1 VSVPSSSATEVFDP
15 GEIPFEVWDGEVV
28 VKGQP
33 SRWHE
38 AVRAEV
44 LYQLL
49 GQLPREFVV
58 LTSSAVG
65 DDNTFAQSDGSLL
78 AVGSP
83 EGAPPVLWIEVFS
96 ESDLRRR
103 DGRLTGRR
111 RSWFLSQHSV
121 ATVAVFV
128 EIYGTCGLHVFEDGR
143 DPKSFSSPA
152 TAMLTLSYGG
162 EEFPISFDLAA
173 AADAGRRAEGE

>member
-1 VSVPSSSATEVFDP
+1 MSVPSSPTTEVFDP

-33 SRWHE
+33 SHWHE
-38 AVRAEV
+38 AVRAEIHH
-44 LYQLL
+44 QLV
-49 GQLPREFVV
+49 GQLPHKFVV

-65 DDNTFAQSDGSLL
+65 DDHTYAQSDGSVL

-103 DGRLTGRR
+103 EGRLTGRR

-121 ATVAVFV
+121 AAVACFV
-128 EIYGTCGLHVFEDGR
+128 EVYGTAGLHLFEEGR
-143 DPKSFSSPA
+143 DPQSFSSPA
-152 TAMLTLSYGG
+152 TVTVTLPHDG
-162 EEFPISFDLAA
+162 EELSVTFDLAA
-173 AADAGRRAEGE
+173 AADAGRRAEGD

>member
-1 VSVPSSSATEVFDP
+1 MSVPSSPTTEVFDP
-15 GEIPFEVWDGEVV
+15 GEIPFEIWDDEVV

-44 LYQLL
+44 LHQLL
-49 GQLPREFVV
+49 GQLPPEFVV

-65 DDNTFAQSDGSLL
+65 DDHTYAQSDGSVL

-83 EGAPPVLWIEVFS
+83 EGAPPILWIEVFS
-96 ESDLRRR
+96 ETDLRRR
-103 DGRLTGRR
+103 EARLTGRR

-121 ATVAVFV
+121 GTVAVFV
-128 EIYGTCGLHVFEDGR
+128 EVYGTAGLHVFEDGR
-143 DPKSFSSPA
+143 DPQSFSSPA
-152 TAMLTLSYGG
+152 TARVTLRHGGG
-162 EEFPISFDLAA
+162 ELPVEFDLAA
-173 AADAGRRAEGE
+173 VADAGRRAEGE

>member
-1 VSVPSSSATEVFDP
+1 MSVPSSPTTEVFDP
-15 GEIPFEVWDGEVV
+15 GEIPFEIWDDEVV

-44 LYQLL
+44 LHQLL
-49 GQLPREFVV
+49 GQLPPEFVV

-65 DDNTFAQSDGSLL
+65 DDHTYAQSDGSVL

-83 EGAPPVLWIEVFS
+83 EGAPPILWIEVFS
-96 ESDLRRR
+96 ETDLRRR
-103 DGRLTGRR
+103 EARLTGRR

-121 ATVAVFV
+121 GTVAVFV
-128 EIYGTCGLHVFEDGR
+128 EVYGTAGLHVFEDGR
-143 DPKSFSSPA
+143 DPQSFSSPA
-152 TAMLTLSYGG
+152 TARVTLRHGGG
-162 EEFPISFDLAA
+162 ELPVEFDLAA
-173 AADAGRRAEGE
+173 VVDAGRRAEGE

>member
-1 VSVPSSSATEVFDP
+1 MSVPSSSATEVFDP

-38 AVRAEV
+38 AVRAEI
-44 LYQLL
+44 L
-49 GQLPREFVV
+49 GQLREQIPHEWV
-58 LTSSAVG
+58 LVTSSAVG
-65 DDNTFAQSDGSLL
+65 DDHTYAQSDGSVLE
-78 AVGSP
+78 VGSL

-96 ESDLRRR
+96 ETDLRRR
-103 DGRLTGRR
+103 ESRLTGRR
-111 RSWFLSQHSV
+111 RSWFLAQHAV

-128 EIYGTCGLHVFEDGR
+128 EIYGTCGLHVFEDGQ
-143 DPKSFSSPA
+143 DPQSFSSPA
-152 TAMLTLSYGG
+152 TVVVTLHYDGA
-162 EEFPISFDLAA
+162 ERTVTFDLAA

>member
-1 VSVPSSSATEVFDP
+1 MFVPSSPTTEIFDP
-15 GEIPFEVWDGEVV
+15 GEIPFEIWDDEVV

-44 LYQLL
+44 LGQLRD
-49 GQLPREFVV
+49 QLPRELVV

-65 DDNTFAQSDGSLL
+65 DDHTFAQSDGSVLP
-78 AVGSP
+78 VGSS
-83 EGAPPVLWIEVFS
+83 EGAAPVLWIEVFS

-103 DGRLTGRR
+103 EARLTGRR
-111 RSWFLSQHSV
+111 RSWFLSQHAVS
-121 ATVAVFV
+121 TVAAFV
-128 EIYGTCGLHVFEDGR
+128 EIYGTIGLHVFEEGR
-143 DPKSFSSPA
+143 DPQSFSSPA
-152 TAMLTLSYGG
+152 AVTVTLRHDG
-162 EEFPISFDLAA
+162 EELPVSFDLAA

>member
-1 VSVPSSSATEVFDP
+1 VPSTPATELFDP
-15 GEIPFEVWDGEVV
+15 GEIPYEVWDGEVV

-44 LYQLL
+44 LHQLL

-65 DDNTFAQSDGSLL
+65 DENTYAQSDGSLL
-78 AVGSP
+78 TLGSP
-83 EGAPPVLWIEVFS
+83 EEAPPILWIEVFS

-103 DGRLTGRR
+103 EGRLTGRR
-111 RSWFLSQHSV
+111 RSWFLSQHAV

-128 EIYGTCGLHVFEDGR
+128 EIYGAVGLHIFEDGR
-143 DPKSFSSPA
+143 DPQSFSSPA
-152 TAMLTLSYGG
+152 TATVTLRHEGS
-162 EEFPISFDLAA
+162 ELRVAFDLAA

>member
-1 VSVPSSSATEVFDP
+1 VPSSPTTEIFDP

-44 LYQLL
+44 LRQLL
-49 GQLPREFVV
+49 NQLPPELVV

-65 DDNTFAQSDGSLL
+65 DDHTYAQSDGSVL

-83 EGAPPVLWIEVFS
+83 EGAPPILWIEVFS
-96 ESDLRRR
+96 ETDLRRR
-103 DGRLTGRR
+103 EGRLSGRR
-111 RSWFLSQHSV
+111 RSLFLSQHSV
-121 ATVAVFV
+121 PTVAAFV
-128 EIYGTCGLHVFEDGR
+128 EVYGAAFLHVFEDGR
-143 DPKSFSSPA
+143 DPQSFSSPA
-152 TAMLTLSYGG
+152 TALVALRHAGG
-162 EEFPISFDLAA
+162 ELPVSFDLGAA
-173 AADAGRRAEGE
+173 AGAGRRAEGE